1 MKSAITTKA
10 KATTRPIS
18 TSFKVL
24 SVDILDEV
32 AAIER
37 NNSKSP
43 WPTEHFRSS
52 LENSTNLSY
61 ALMYRDKL
69 IGYVIAALAIDS
81 ADILN
86 IAVDS
91 GYQRQCYATKLLN
104 RLVSEFSEKGAKE
117 VFLETRVSNNGAISF
132 YNSQGFKQI
141 SVRKNYYMK
150 NSNDST
156 EREDGIIMRLEI
168 ATAENNNAL

>member
-10 KATTRPIS
+10 KATIRPIS

-24 SVDILDEV
+24 STEILDQV
-32 AAIER
+32 DAIER
-37 NNSKSP
+37 NSSKSP

-52 LENSTNLSY
+52 LENSNNLSY
-61 ALMYRDKL
+61 ALMLGDKL
-69 IGYVIAALAIDS
+69 IGYVIATLAIDS

-86 IAVDS
+86 IAIDS
-91 GYQRQCYATKLLN
+91 GCQRQGYATKLLSH
-104 RLVSEFSEKGAKE
+104 LVNEFSEKGAKE
-117 VFLETRVSNNGAISF
+117 VFLEVRVSNNGAINF

-141 SVRKNYYMK
+141 SVRENYYMK
-150 NSNDST
+150 NSNNST

-168 ATAENNNAL
+168 ATTENNNAL

>member
-1 MKSAITTKA
+1 MKSAIITKA

-24 SVDILDEV
+24 SADILDQV
-32 AAIER
+32 VAIER
-37 NNSKSP
+37 NSSKSP

-52 LENSTNLSY
+52 LQNSTNISY
-61 ALMYRDKL
+61 ALMRKDKL

-91 GYQRQCYATKLLN
+91 GYQRQGYATKLLN

-168 ATAENNNAL
+168 ATTENNNAL

>member
-1 MKSAITTKA
+1 MKSAIITKA

-24 SVDILDEV
+24 SADILDQV
-32 AAIER
+32 VAIER
-37 NNSKSP
+37 NSSKNP

-61 ALMYRDKL
+61 ALMRKDKL

-91 GYQRQCYATKLLN
+91 GYQRQGYATKLLN

>member
-24 SVDILDEV
+24 SADILDELV
-32 AAIER
+32 DIER

-86 IAVDS
+86 IAIDS
-91 GYQRQCYATKLLN
+91 GYQRQGYATKLLSH
-104 RLVSEFSEKGAKE
+104 LVSEFSEKGAKE
-117 VFLETRVSNNGAISF
+117 VFLEARASNNGAISF

-168 ATAENNNAL
+168 ATTENNNAL

>member
-10 KATTRPIS
+10 KATIRPIS

-24 SVDILDEV
+24 STDILDEV
-32 AAIER
+32 VAIKHDSS
-37 NNSKSP
+37 NIP

-52 LENSTNLSY
+52 LENNNNLSY
-61 ALMYRDKL
+61 ALMLRDKL
-69 IGYVIAALAIDS
+69 IGYVVALLAIDS

-86 IAVDS
+86 IAIDS
-91 GYQRQCYATKLLN
+91 RYQRQGYATKLLG
-104 RLVSEFSEKGAKE
+104 RLVNELSEKGVKE
-117 VFLETRVSNNGAISF
+117 LFLEVRVSNKGAIGF

-141 SVRKNYYMK
+141 SVRNNYYMK
-150 NSNDST
+150 NSNDLV

-168 ATAENNNAL
+168 ATTENNNAL

>member
-1 MKSAITTKA
+1 MRSAITTKA

-24 SVDILDEV
+24 SADILDQV
-32 AAIER
+32 VAIER
-37 NNSKSP
+37 NSSKNP

-61 ALMYRDKL
+61 ALMRKDKL
-69 IGYVIAALAIDS
+69 IGYVIAALAIES

-86 IAVDS
+86 IAIDS
-91 GYQRQCYATKLLN
+91 GYQRQGYATKLLN

-168 ATAENNNAL
+168 ATTENNNAL

>member
-24 SVDILDEV
+24 SADTFDEV
-32 AAIER
+32 VAIER
-37 NNSKSP
+37 NSSKSP

-61 ALMYRDKL
+61 ALMRKDKL
-69 IGYVIAALAIDS
+69 IGYVIAALAIDN

-86 IAVDS
+86 IAIDS
-91 GYQRQCYATKLLN
+91 GYQRQGYATKLLSHLIN
-104 RLVSEFSEKGAKE
+104 EFSEKGAKE
-117 VFLETRVSNNGAISF
+117 VFLEVRDSNNGAISF
-132 YNSQGFKQI
+132 YNSKGFKQI

-168 ATAENNNAL
+168 ATTENNNAL

>member
-10 KATTRPIS
+10 KATIRPIS

-24 SVDILDEV
+24 SADTFDEV
-32 AAIER
+32 VAIER
-37 NNSKSP
+37 NSSKSP
-43 WPTEHFRSS
+43 WPTEHFRTS
-52 LENSTNLSY
+52 LENSNNLSF
-61 ALMYRDKL
+61 ALTLGDKL

-86 IAVDS
+86 IAIDS
-91 GYQRQCYATKLLN
+91 GYQRQGYATKLLSH
-104 RLVSEFSEKGAKE
+104 LVNEFSEKGAKE
-117 VFLETRVSNNGAISF
+117 VFLEVRDSNNGAISF

-168 ATAENNNAL
+168 ATKENNNAL

>member
-10 KATTRPIS
+10 KATTRLIS

-24 SVDILDEV
+24 SADIIDEV
-32 AAIER
+32 VAIER
-37 NNSKSP
+37 NNSSYP

-61 ALMYRDKL
+61 ALMLGDKL
-69 IGYVIAALAIDS
+69 IGYVITALAIDS
-81 ADILN
+81 ADILY
-86 IAVDS
+86 IAIDS
-91 GYQRQCYATKLLN
+91 GYQRQGYATKLLSQ
-104 RLVSEFSEKGAKE
+104 LVSEFSEKGVKE
-117 VFLETRVSNNGAISF
+117 VFLEARVSNEGAIGF

-141 SVRKNYYMK
+141 SVRNNYYMK

-168 ATAENNNAL
+168 ATTENNNAL

>member
-24 SVDILDEV
+24 STDILDEV
-32 AAIER
+32 VAIEHDSS
-37 NNSKSP
+37 NIP
-43 WPTEHFRSS
+43 WPIEHFHSS
-52 LENSTNLSY
+52 LENNNNLSY
-61 ALMYRDKL
+61 ALMLRDKL
-69 IGYVIAALAIDS
+69 IGYVVALLAIDS

-86 IAVDS
+86 IAIDS
-91 GYQRQCYATKLLN
+91 GCQRQGYATKLLSH
-104 RLVSEFSEKGAKE
+104 LVNEFSEKGAKE
-117 VFLETRVSNNGAISF
+117 VFLEARASNNGAISF

-168 ATAENNNAL
+168 ATTENNNAL

>member
-1 MKSAITTKA
+1 MKSAIITKA

-24 SVDILDEV
+24 SADILDQV
-32 AAIER
+32 VAIER
-37 NNSKSP
+37 NISKSP
-43 WPTEHFRSS
+43 WPTEHFRTS
-52 LENSTNLSY
+52 LENSNNLSF
-61 ALMYRDKL
+61 ALTLGDKL

-86 IAVDS
+86 IAIDS
-91 GYQRQCYATKLLN
+91 GYQRQGYATKLLSH
-104 RLVSEFSEKGAKE
+104 LVNEFSENGVKE
-117 VFLETRVSNNGAISF
+117 VFLEARVSNNGAISF

-150 NSNDST
+150 NSNNST

-168 ATAENNNAL
+168 ATTENNNAL

>member
-10 KATTRPIS
+10 KATTKPIS

-24 SVDILDEV
+24 SAEILDEV
-32 AAIER
+32 VAIEHHS
-37 NNSKSP
+37 SKSP
-43 WPTEHFRSS
+43 WPTEHFLSS
-52 LENSTNLSY
+52 LENSHNLSY
-61 ALMYRDKL
+61 ALMRKDKL

-86 IAVDS
+86 IAIDS
-91 GYQRQCYATKLLN
+91 GYQRQGHATKLLN
-104 RLVSEFSEKGAKE
+104 RLVGELGESGTKEF
-117 VFLETRVSNNGAISF
+117 FLEVRASNNGAISF

-150 NSNDST
+150 NSNDCLK
-156 EREDGIIMRLEI
+156 REDGIIMRLEI
-168 ATAENNNAL
+168 STTENNNAL

>member
-1 MKSAITTKA
+1 MKSAIITKA

-24 SVDILDEV
+24 SADILDQV
-32 AAIER
+32 VAIER
-37 NNSKSP
+37 NSSKNP

-61 ALMYRDKL
+61 ALMRKDKL
-69 IGYVIAALAIDS
+69 IGYVIAALAIES

-86 IAVDS
+86 IAIDS
-91 GYQRQCYATKLLN
+91 GYQRQGYATKLLN

-168 ATAENNNAL
+168 ATTENNNAL

>member
-1 MKSAITTKA
+1 MRSVITTKA

-24 SVDILDEV
+24 SADTLDEV
-32 AAIER
+32 VAIER
-37 NNSKSP
+37 NSSKSP

-52 LENSTNLSY
+52 LENSNNLSY
-61 ALMYRDKL
+61 VLMLGDKL
-69 IGYVIAALAIDS
+69 IGYVIATLAIDS

-86 IAVDS
+86 ITIDS
-91 GYQRQCYATKLLN
+91 GYQRQGYATKILSH
-104 RLVSEFSEKGAKE
+104 LVNEFSEKGAKE
-117 VFLETRVSNNGAISF
+117 VFLEARASNNGAISF

-150 NSNDST
+150 NSNNST
-156 EREDGIIMRLEI
+156 QREDGIIMRLEI
-168 ATAENNNAL
+168 ATTENNNAL

>member
-10 KATTRPIS
+10 KATIRPIS

-24 SVDILDEV
+24 STEILDLV
-32 AAIER
+32 DAIER
-37 NNSKSP
+37 NSSKSP
-43 WPTEHFRSS
+43 WPTENFRSS

-61 ALMYRDKL
+61 ALMRKDKL
-69 IGYVIAALAIDS
+69 IGYVIATLAIDS

-86 IAVDS
+86 IAIDS
-91 GYQRQCYATKLLN
+91 RYQRQGYATKLLSH
-104 RLVSEFSEKGAKE
+104 LVNEFSKKGAKE
-117 VFLETRVSNNGAISF
+117 FFLEVRASNNGAISF

-156 EREDGIIMRLEI
+156 EREDGDRKSVV
-168 ATAENNNAL
+168 

>member
-1 MKSAITTKA
+1 MKSAIITKA

-24 SVDILDEV
+24 SADILDQV
-32 AAIER
+32 VAIER
-37 NNSKSP
+37 NSSKNP

-61 ALMYRDKL
+61 ALMRKDKL

-91 GYQRQCYATKLLN
+91 GYQRQGYATKLLN

-168 ATAENNNAL
+168 ATTENNNAL

>member
-10 KATTRPIS
+10 KAITRPIS

-24 SVDILDEV
+24 SAEILDEV
-32 AAIER
+32 VAIER
-37 NNSKSP
+37 HNSKSP

-52 LENSTNLSY
+52 LKNSNNLSY
-61 ALMYRDKL
+61 ALMCKDKL
-69 IGYVIAALAIDS
+69 IGYVIAALPIES

-86 IAVDS
+86 IAIDS
-91 GYQRQCYATKLLN
+91 RYQRQGYATKLLSY
-104 RLVSEFSEKGAKE
+104 LVSEFSEKGAKE
-117 VFLETRVSNNGAISF
+117 VFLEVRVSNNSAISF
-132 YNSQGFKQI
+132 YNSKGFKQI

-150 NSNDST
+150 NSNNST

-168 ATAENNNAL
+168 ATTENNNAL

>member
-18 TSFKVL
+18 TSFKAL
-24 SVDILDEV
+24 SADILDEV
-32 AAIER
+32 VDIER
-37 NNSKSP
+37 NNSKNP

-86 IAVDS
+86 IAIDS
-91 GYQRQCYATKLLN
+91 GCQRQGYATKLLSH
-104 RLVSEFSEKGAKE
+104 LVSEFSEKGVKE
-117 VFLETRVSNNGAISF
+117 VFLEARASNNGAISF
-132 YNSQGFKQI
+132 YNGQGFKQI

-168 ATAENNNAL
+168 ATKENNNAL

>member
-24 SVDILDEV
+24 SADILDELV
-32 AAIER
+32 DIER
-37 NNSKSP
+37 NNSKSL

-86 IAVDS
+86 IAIDS
-91 GYQRQCYATKLLN
+91 GYQRQGYATKLLSH
-104 RLVSEFSEKGAKE
+104 LVSEFSEKGAKE
-117 VFLETRVSNNGAISF
+117 VFLEARASNNGAISF
-132 YNSQGFKQI
+132 YNNQGFKQI

-168 ATAENNNAL
+168 ATKENYNAL